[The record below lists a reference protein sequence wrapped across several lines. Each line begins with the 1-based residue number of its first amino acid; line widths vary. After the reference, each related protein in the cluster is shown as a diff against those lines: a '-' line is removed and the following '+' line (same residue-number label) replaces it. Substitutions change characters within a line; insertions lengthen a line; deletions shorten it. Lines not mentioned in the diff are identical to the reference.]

1 MMARGTPRGRIETTD
16 RPSST
21 AVINEERNQ
30 MNVIS
35 RRDVPVIGAIHSD
48 WPALDGTPLTYGLLR
63 RVLVDGGSIDE
74 REAQKMDRAISRLLE
89 R

>member
-1 MMARGTPRGRIETTD
+1 
-16 RPSST
+16 
-21 AVINEERNQ
+21 
-30 MNVIS
+30 
-35 RRDVPVIGAIHSD
+35 
-48 WPALDGTPLTYGLLR
+48 LDGTPLTYGLLR